1 MAAFDLDPAKE
12 DALAFGSRTHQR
24 LRVML
29 STSMGASSSTL
40 ISGEDSDIRSSMEA
54 AQLEALEEELFNE
67 VGLACVHRGVIDA
80 CILMTDP
87 SRGVQTPEW

>member
-24 LRVML
+24 LRVTF
-29 STSMGASSSTL
+29 STLMGSSSSTL
-40 ISGEDSDIRSSMEA
+40 VNGEDFDIRSSMEA

-67 VGLACVHRGVIDA
+67 VGLALNHRDVLGA

-87 SRGVQTPEW
+87 GRGVQTPER